1 MGLFADRHL
10 TSRRREKGKRVGLTL
25 FLGHAENFGRSF
37 LIEIEAKR
45 RLAAGNRCGLSAV
58 GPRHAWVGWGRHSK
72 CGENQ
77 RKLSPTS
84 KRVGNGH
91 GSVKGVHD
99 AADNRQP

>member
-45 RLAAGNRCGLSAV
+45 RFAARNCCGMRAV
-58 GPRHAWVGWGRHSK
+58 GLIRS
-72 CGENQ
+72 
-77 RKLSPTS
+77 
-84 KRVGNGH
+84 
-91 GSVKGVHD
+91 GSVGAPLEMLEK
-99 AADNRQP
+99 PT